1 MDSEQIKHIL
11 IHLYTYMNENND
23 EVNSQ
28 KIIELYHKYVE
39 EEFVIS
45 FAGHFSAGKSS
56 MINALLGIDVLPK
69 SPIPTSANIVKLT
82 SGEGY
87 ARMYFH
93 EQEPV
98 QYNEPYDM
106 DLVRSYCKDKES
118 IHTVEINTFKQV
130 LPPKTAIYDTPGIDA
145 ADDADRLMTEGS
157 LHSADVL
164 FYVMDYNHV
173 QSEVNLLFLQQLQ
186 EKRIP
191 FYVIINQIDKHNEQ
205 EIAFNMFHQQIEQTF
220 KQWNIHPEKLFYTS
234 LKDSQVE
241 HNAFSEVQQTIDGLI
256 SEHREIND
264 SMKRSIRDVV
274 EKHKQFLTDAFED
287 QQLALESS
295 GQNKEH
301 VQEYQNLQE
310 EYEQFEQAKRSLH
323 EELFKEVNQTLKNAQ
338 VMPFE
343 MREHARLYLES
354 VQPQFK
360 VGLFGSKKKTAEEK
374 SRRKEVFMKE
384 LCETIESTIEWNLR
398 DKIKTLCETY
408 HIPHTLTDTH
418 VNELSINNVDELIKD
433 SVRRG
438 AHMSGEYVLN
448 YTQEVHSE
456 INTSFRKKVRG
467 VWDHISSYFEEHM
480 QTIDHLI
487 NENKQTFSQAVS
499 QQDEL
504 DHCRS
509 VYNKNIEQIDHI
521 LQEPTY
527 DQAIENEMKRKIDAL
542 FHSYTVLDAED
553 AITLNNGSSNKT
565 EENQI
570 NEEAKNPKKHF
581 DIQDTIQAID
591 DTIASLEGISGFH
604 SYIEDMLDK
613 KDRLEHRSLTV
624 ALFGAF
630 SAGKSSFANALLGDT
645 VLPSSPNPT
654 TAVITKI
661 SPIDDENS
669 HGNVSITL
677 KEEDEIALD
686 IREMTKELHPPEGP
700 FSELLSWVIDNDVI
714 HNTSLD
720 QMYRAYIHAM
730 VDGYSY
736 MKDRIGT
743 SETIDLEQFATYAT
757 DETKACYIK
766 EMDVHYDCSIT
777 QKGITLVDTPGADS
791 VNARHTNVSFEYIK
805 EADAILYV
813 TYYNH
818 ALSRADK
825 DFLMQLG
832 RVKES
837 FELDKMFFIIN
848 AADLAVDEQELKLVC
863 DYVEEQLVLLGIR
876 FPSIYPISSKQ
887 IIENHDQDSPNQK
900 KFGIFL
906 NDFFSFLNNDL
917 PSLTMES
924 AYVDIKRSLHALDGH
939 IDYVQLDGEEK
950 EERAKQLHAYEE
962 NMYEWIHD
970 RTTKAYKEQ
979 IENRIER
986 QLFYVVERF
995 GIRFHD
1001 FFKETFNPTTVT
1013 ESGRKGQ
1020 EQVYTAANALLK
1032 YSGYELLQ
1040 EIRAIAL
1047 RVEAELKKQLFAHYV
1062 EAKDSLQQIDQ
1073 SFLLPVLEEQHVD
1086 TPDFEEP
1093 FTRLNYKTIQSN
1105 LKYNGMKAFFVQN
1118 EKDLMREN
1126 IYVALHPYIDT
1137 YIESVKEQMLTDYVK
1152 KWDEQSRANDTMYV
1166 QQIQSHMEHQQKML
1180 QEVVDVELLETRR
1193 NEIKSVVS

>member
-1 MDSEQIKHIL
+1 MDSEQIKHTL
-11 IHLYTYMNENND
+11 IHLYTYMKENND
-23 EVNSQ
+23 EINSQ
-28 KIIELYHKYVE
+28 KIVELYHKYVE

-118 IHTVEINTFKQV
+118 IHTVEINTSTQV

-173 QSEVNLLFLQQLQ
+173 QSEVNLMFLQQLQ
-186 EKRIP
+186 EKKIP

-205 EIAFNMFHQQIEQTF
+205 EIAFNLFHQQIEQTF
-220 KQWNIHPEKLFYTS
+220 SQWKIHPEELFYTS
-234 LKDSQVE
+234 LKDSQVA
-241 HNAFSEVQQTIDGLI
+241 HNAFSEVQQTIDRLI
-256 SEHREIND
+256 SEHRDIND
-264 SMKRSIRDVV
+264 SMKRSIKDVV

-287 QQLALESS
+287 QQHALESS
-295 GQNKEH
+295 EQNKEH
-301 VQEYQNLQE
+301 VQTYQSLQE
-310 EYEQFEQAKRSLH
+310 EYKQLERAKKSLH
-323 EELFKEVNQTLKNAQ
+323 EELFNDVNQTLSNAQ

-343 MREHARLYLES
+343 MREHARRYLES

-360 VGLFGSKKKTAEEK
+360 VGLFGSKKKTAEAKTHRE
-374 SRRKEVFMKE
+374 EVFVKE
-384 LCETIESTIEWNLR
+384 LCETIESTIEWNVR
-398 DKIKTLCETY
+398 DKIKVHCETY
-408 HIPHTLTDTH
+408 DVPHTLTDTQL
-418 VNELSINNVDELIKD
+418 NNLSINNVDELIKD
-433 SVRRG
+433 SVRKG

-448 YTQEVHSE
+448 YTKDVHSE
-456 INTSFRKKVRG
+456 INASFRKKIRG
-467 VWDHISSYFEEHM
+467 VWNQIASYFVEQM
-480 QTIDHLI
+480 QTIEKMMD
-487 NENKQTFSQAVS
+487 ENKQTFSHAMD
-499 QQDEL
+499 QQEEL
-504 DHCRS
+504 DYLTNK
-509 VYNKNIEQIDHI
+509 YNENMKQIDHI
-521 LQEPTY
+521 LEEPTY
-527 DQAIENEMKRKIDAL
+527 DLAVENEMKQKVASL
-542 FHSYTVLDAED
+542 YHSYTVLEAED
-553 AITLNNGSSNKT
+553 AITLNNGPSDKI

-570 NEEAKNPKKHF
+570 NEESKNPKKYF

-591 DTIASLEGISGFH
+591 DTMASLEGISGFH
-604 SYIEDMLDK
+604 SYIEDLLDK

-630 SAGKSSFANALLGDT
+630 SAGKSSFANALLGNT

-661 SPIDDENS
+661 SPVDDEKS
-669 HGNVSITL
+669 HGNVTITL
-677 KEEDEIALD
+677 KEEDEISLD
-686 IREMTKELHPPEGP
+686 IREMTKELHPPKGS
-700 FSELLSWVIDNDVI
+700 FNELLSWVVDHDVI

-743 SETIDLEQFATYAT
+743 SETIDLEKFATYAT

-766 EMDVHYDCSIT
+766 EMNVHYDCSIT
-777 QKGITLVDTPGADS
+777 RKGITLVDTPGADS

-848 AADLAVDEQELKLVC
+848 AADLAVDEEELKLVC
-863 DYVEEQLVLLGIR
+863 DYVEEQLMLLGIR

-887 IIENHDQDSPNQK
+887 IIENQDQDSPNQK
-900 KFGIFL
+900 KFDLFL
-906 NDFFSFLNNDL
+906 KDFFSFLNNEL
-917 PSLTMES
+917 PALTMES
-924 AYVDIKRSLHALDGH
+924 AYVDIKRSLHALDGY

-962 NMYEWIHD
+962 NMYEWMDH
-970 RTTKAYKEQ
+970 RATKAYEEQ
-979 IENRIER
+979 IKNRIER

-995 GIRFHD
+995 EIRFHD
-1001 FFKETFNPTTVT
+1001 FFKETLNPATIT

-1020 EQVYTAANALLK
+1020 EQVYTAANALLE

-1062 EAKDSLQQIDQ
+1062 ETKEHLQQIDS
-1073 SFLLPVLEEQHVD
+1073 SFLLPVVEEQHID
-1086 TPDFEEP
+1086 TPHFEEP
-1093 FTRLNYKTIQSN
+1093 FAQINYKTIQN
-1105 LKYNGMKAFFVQN
+1105 TLKYNGMKALFVQN
-1118 EKDLMREN
+1118 EKDLMRRN
-1126 IYVALHPYIDT
+1126 IYVALQPYIDT
-1137 YIESVKEQMLTDYVK
+1137 YIDSVKEQMLTDYVQE
-1152 KWDEQSRANDTMYV
+1152 WDERSRANDTMYV
-1166 QQIQSHMEHQQKML
+1166 QHIQSHMEHQQQML

-1193 NEIKSVVS
+1193 NEIRSVVS